1 LLANYGVLTNDGGLK
16 SAATYSPASRKN
28 ANIRRMKILE
38 TERLVLRRLAAND
51 APFILE
57 LLNEPAF
64 LENIGDRGARNLADA
79 RRYIA
84 KGPVASY
91 RKFGFGLF
99 LVALKDSATPIGI
112 CGLLKRDSLPHVDI
126 GFAFLQKF
134 WSQGY
139 ARESAAAVLDY
150 GWNTLRLDRIVAITK
165 PHNQASVTLLEKL
178 GLRFEKMIQL
188 SDHGGENKLF
198 AISKPLAASP
208 IAAK

>member
-1 LLANYGVLTNDGGLK
+1 
-16 SAATYSPASRKN
+16 
-28 ANIRRMKILE
+28 MKILE
-38 TERLVLRRLAAND
+38 TERLVLRRLTAND
-51 APFILE
+51 AAFILE

-64 LENIGDRGARNLADA
+64 LENIGDRGARSLADA

-84 KGPVASY
+84 KGPIASY
-91 RKFGFGLF
+91 RNFGFGLY
-99 LVALKDSATPIGI
+99 LVALKDSGVPIGI
-112 CGLLKRDSLPHVDI
+112 CGLLKRDSLEHVDI

-139 ARESAAAVLDY
+139 ARESAAAALNY
-150 GWNTLRLDRIVAITK
+150 GWTTLRLDRIVAITK
-165 PHNQASVTLLEKL
+165 PHNQASIALLEKL

-198 AISKPLAASP
+198 AISKPLAASR